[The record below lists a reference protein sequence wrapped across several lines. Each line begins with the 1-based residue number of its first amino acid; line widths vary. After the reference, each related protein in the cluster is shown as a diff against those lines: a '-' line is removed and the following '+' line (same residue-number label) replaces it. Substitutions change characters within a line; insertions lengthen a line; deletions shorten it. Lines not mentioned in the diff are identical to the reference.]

1 MLLSFLSVTFPHC
14 PAPKINWDFCL
25 PRTLCSRFSPD
36 NTVHIVLQVLHRQR
50 SDDCS
55 SRLGNASI
63 WSGDRAGRL
72 VDHAKVGPLL
82 SLHFAFLICVHL
94 FALWSWWWKVLHKK
108 IGSME
113 FSPPDW
119 LRKTYISPLQLCSS
133 LLSVL
138 HPLTIFPVVG
148 IERTKWR
155 WHGGTDRLSLS
166 LVLTL
171 LQQDCYMGC
180 NILSC
185 NVIIGVAR
193 KI

>member
-94 FALWSWWWKVLHKK
+94 FALWSWWWKVLHNKLDQWSFHPPTSSENR
-108 IGSME
+108 IFLRYNSARHYSSCPSSINN
-113 FSPPDW
+113 FSCCRYRTDEVEVTWRDW
-119 LRKTYISPLQLCSS
+119 
-133 LLSVL
+133 
-138 HPLTIFPVVG
+138 
-148 IERTKWR
+148 
-155 WHGGTDRLSLS
+155 
-166 LVLTL
+166 
-171 LQQDCYMGC
+171 
-180 NILSC
+180 
-185 NVIIGVAR
+185 
-193 KI
+193 